1 MKRENKERTLIIIRE
16 LIVTQTNHWSIF
28 GLAYGLSVMFAEAF
42 ASRRLNLLLW
52 GLMGIGLLFNYI
64 IRTRAK
70 TLLTGIAFHFLSFLF
85 MSLTGISA
93 DTNLIL
99 HAAFAF
105 FYCLLSVVKMH
116 GGLEQEDEAF
126 PIPVIAIL
134 ICAPFFVLTISHYE
148 NVTNLYRNLLICLFT
163 MFFMQHYFGR
173 YARFVRLNE
182 HSAGFFPKS
191 EIMGAGLKSVI
202 IYVGISAGLF
212 FAIANM
218 DSLSKFGDFI
228 TSRLGYYVK
237 LLLKKIF
244 SGQKIEPEQAGRLD
258 YNDFDSLTA
267 KMHMGEVGEESL
279 FSIIIQKIIWL
290 LIIALALIFIYRLI
304 KRILSLFNMK
314 LDRPDI
320 IVDDVVTDVRESCD
334 TISLKPKKIKEKR
347 FFLTPREKVR
357 KSFKR
362 TAREKVYR
370 ICKSGDYKQ
379 LNFKTSGECAKAL
392 DYNEMSEL
400 YDRARYSDEEITE
413 QDAARMKKISEEILD
428 T

>member
-1 MKRENKERTLIIIRE
+1 MKREKKEKTLIFIRE
-16 LIVTQTNHWSIF
+16 VIVTQTNHWSIF
-28 GLAYGLSVMFAEAF
+28 GLAYGLSVMFAEVY
-42 ASRRLNLLLW
+42 ASIRLNLILW
-52 GLMGIGLLFNYI
+52 GVMGLGLLFNYL
-64 IRTRAK
+64 IRTRVQK
-70 TLLTGIAFHFLSFLF
+70 FGLGIAFHFLVLLF
-85 MSLTGISA
+85 MAATGLTA
-93 DTNLIL
+93 ETNLIL
-99 HAAFAF
+99 HAAFGF

-126 PIPVIAIL
+126 SVPVIAIL

-148 NVTNLYRNLLICLFT
+148 NVMALYRNLLICLFT

-212 FAIANM
+212 FGIANM
-218 DSLSKFGDFI
+218 DSLTKFGEFI
-228 TSRLGYYVK
+228 TGKLSYYVK

-244 SGQKIEPEQAGRLD
+244 SGTKLEPEKAGRLD

-267 KMHMGEVGEESL
+267 KMGTGEVREESL
-279 FSIIIQKIIWL
+279 FSIIIQKVIWV
-290 LIIALALIFIYRLI
+290 LIIALALIAIYRFI
-304 KRILSLFNMK
+304 KKILALFNMK
-314 LDRPDI
+314 LDRADV
-320 IVDDVVTDVRESCD
+320 IVDDVVMDVRESCD
-334 TISLKPKKIKEKR
+334 AVSIKKKKVREKK
-347 FFLTPREKVR
+347 FFLSPREKVR

-362 TAREKVYR
+362 TTREKVYR

-379 LNFKTSGECAKAL
+379 LQFKTSGECSRAL
-392 DYNEMSEL
+392 DYEELSKL

-413 QDAARMKKISEEILD
+413 QDAARMKKISDEILES
-428 T
+428 